1 MTPSVPHPTFAVCVR
16 SALAVLAMAGA
27 ALAQSPDV
35 GSTIANPAVLG
46 RMFANV
52 CIGVNSMEQADAA
65 LRSVGMLDNPETGT
79 FFHQQ
84 FDLSLNLGGGTCSMV
99 FVTDQSGPFAI
110 EIFRKTVIL
119 THADAAPSVSLSANE
134 TNGAVYVRAGFEV
147 EW

>member
-1 MTPSVPHPTFAVCVR
+1 MTCLSLHVFMAAGARLAAAVV
-16 SALAVLAMAGA
+16 ALAGPAT
-27 ALAQSPDV
+27 AQSPDV

-84 FDLSLNLGGGTCSMV
+84 FDLSLNPGGGTCSMV
-99 FVTDQSGPFAI
+99 FVTDQPGAFAI
-110 EIFRKTVIL
+110 EIFGKTVVL
-119 THADAAPSVSLSANE
+119 THPDAMVDVDMSHNE
-134 TNGAVYVRAGFEV
+134 TDGEVYVRAGYGV
-147 EW
+147 DW